1 MENARISGWQ
11 LFVLITLFEIGSAFL
26 VGLAMDAKQ
35 DAWIAIL
42 VGMISSYALIFIY
55 YRLHR
60 YYPDLALTEYIE
72 KIIGKVP
79 GRVLA
84 FLYVL
89 YFANGA
95 ARVLRDFGAMLLTF
109 VYPDTPLFI
118 VNALLMLGIIYTVR
132 QGIEVMARSAELLF
146 FFIYVLAVAGF
157 ILIFVSGLL
166 DFSSLKPM
174 LENGISLVLRVAY
187 SQTLYFPF
195 GEVIVFAMIFPHT
208 KNVKKTAFIVFSAIT
223 LNGINLMITMIVNI
237 GVLGVTLTSRS
248 AFPLLSTVQS
258 IQFAGFLER
267 LDVFFMVAL
276 ITGGFF
282 KIGLF
287 FYATV
292 LGLSHVFELKNPSPL
307 VFPVGLVVLFYSL
320 SLAQNYFEHVYEGLK
335 IIPFTLHLPFQIVI
349 PALLLVIAFLR
360 NRKKIQSV
368 PVKNT
373 AENS

>member
-1 MENARISGWQ
+1 MEKARISGWQ

-42 VGMISSYALIFIY
+42 VGMISSYALIFMY
-55 YRLHR
+55 SRLHR

-79 GRVLA
+79 GRILA
-84 FLYVL
+84 FLYIL

-157 ILIFVSGLL
+157 ILIFVSGLI
-166 DFSSLKPM
+166 DFTSLRPI
-174 LENGISLVLRVAY
+174 LEKGIAPVLRVAY

-195 GEVIVFAMIFPHT
+195 GEVIVFAMIFPYT
-208 KNVKKTAFIVFSAIT
+208 KNVKKTA
-223 LNGINLMITMIVNI
+223 
-237 GVLGVTLTSRS
+237 
-248 AFPLLSTVQS
+248 
-258 IQFAGFLER
+258 
-267 LDVFFMVAL
+267 
-276 ITGGFF
+276 
-282 KIGLF
+282 
-287 FYATV
+287 
-292 LGLSHVFELKNPSPL
+292 
-307 VFPVGLVVLFYSL
+307 
-320 SLAQNYFEHVYEGLK
+320 
-335 IIPFTLHLPFQIVI
+335 
-349 PALLLVIAFLR
+349 
-360 NRKKIQSV
+360 
-368 PVKNT
+368 
-373 AENS
+373 ENS